1 MNDILMHYGV
11 GHLNGG
17 HSGRYPWGSGDQP
30 YQRSNEFAAMYKKLK
45 DQGVSDE
52 EIRKGMGMST
62 TEFRKKLNI
71 SSELQKINDISRA
84 QELRDKGYGPTEIAR
99 LMSVDGRTL
108 NESTI
113 RGWLKESAIQSAAKT
128 TSTAKSLKEAVDDKG
143 VIDIGKGIEL
153 ELGVSKTRLGNAAE
167 LLKDEGYNVYNIP
180 VKQPGTGHYTTLQVV
195 AAPGITREDIL
206 KDKSLIKYQTDYEND
221 ISNNGESNLGLQ
233 KPQSLDSKRIFIKYD
248 EDGGS
253 LKDGV
258 IELRKGVDDIS
269 LGNSTYA
276 QVRIAVDDKYFLK
289 GMAVYSNDIPKGYDV
304 LVNSNKPK
312 GTPAEKVFKEMKT
325 KINPE
330 TGKEEIDWD
339 NPFGA
344 LVKQSKKGEDGLLK
358 GGQYEYIGKD
368 GKKHLSVIN
377 KLKEEG
383 DWNDFSKT
391 LSSQFLSK
399 QPMQLITKQLDLSMK
414 DKLAEYEA
422 IQKIQLPELKKKL
435 LISFAEECDKAAVD
449 LKAAPVPGQSSKVI
463 LPSNDISDKEVY
475 APTYKTG
482 QKVCL
487 VRYPHEGI
495 FQIAEV
501 TVNNNN
507 KKVRE
512 LFGNDIRDAIVINAK
527 TADKLS
533 GADFDGDYVT
543 VLPVNSRVR
552 VKSMDTLEGL
562 KGFDTKKAYGA
573 RENDI
578 YIDSKGQT
586 QYRYPLLKKESKQR
600 QMGTISNLITDM
612 TLHGASKE
620 ELARAVRH
628 SMTVID
634 AEKHKLDYTRSY
646 KENNIA
652 ELKALYQPKN
662 EKGQGGAATLFS
674 RKKRE
679 VVVPERKDLNPEDK
693 RTINPL
699 TGEKQYE
706 NTGRKYY
713 HYFKDKKTG
722 EQLYNAD
729 GTPKREL
736 REATQKITE
745 MANTKDART
754 LSSGTPQE
762 EVYAK
767 YANKLKALGNTAR
780 KEYLS
785 VKSTVTN
792 ESAKKTYASE
802 IASLSSKIRTAELNH
817 PKERQATLIA
827 NSVVDAKIKAYN
839 LDYKTDKKEINK
851 LNQSALAAA
860 RVRVGASKKDTF
872 VNITDREW
880 EAIQNG
886 AVNSTTI
893 KKVLN
898 NADEKKLKERAMPR
912 QSLAVSPAKQS
923 QIQSMQ
929 LAGYTIKE
937 IAESLGYSV
946 STVSKYLKGA
956 E

>member
-1 MNDILMHYGV
+1 MYG
-11 GHLNGG
+11 
-17 HSGRYPWGSGDQP
+17 SRIY
-30 YQRSNEFAAMYKKLK
+30 
-45 DQGVSDE
+45 
-52 EIRKGMGMST
+52 IR
-62 TEFRKKLNI
+62 
-71 SSELQKINDISRA
+71 
-84 QELRDKGYGPTEIAR
+84 
-99 LMSVDGRTL
+99 
-108 NESTI
+108 
-113 RGWLKESAIQSAAKT
+113 
-128 TSTAKSLKEAVDDKG
+128 
-143 VIDIGKGIEL
+143 
-153 ELGVSKTRLGNAAE
+153 
-167 LLKDEGYNVYNIP
+167 
-180 VKQPGTGHYTTLQVV
+180 
-195 AAPGITREDIL
+195 
-206 KDKSLIKYQTDYEND
+206 
-221 ISNNGESNLGLQ
+221 
-233 KPQSLDSKRIFIKYD
+233 YD

-253 LKDGV
+253 TKDGV

-276 QVRIAVDDKYFLK
+276 QVRVAVDDKYFLK

-312 GTPAEKVFKEMKT
+312 GTPPDKVFKEMKT
-325 KINPE
+325 KVNPE
-330 TGKEEIDWD
+330 TGEKEIDWD

-344 LVKQSKKGEDGLLK
+344 LVKQSKVDEATGLLK

-368 GKKHLSVIN
+368 GKKHLSAIN

-383 DWNDFSKT
+383 DWNNFSKT

-399 QPMQLITKQLDLSMK
+399 QPLQLINKQLDLSMK
-414 DKLAEYEA
+414 DKLSEFEA
-422 IQKIQLPELKKKL
+422 IQQIKQPELKKKL

-475 APTYKTG
+475 APTYSTG

-487 VRYPHEGI
+487 VRYPHEGT
-495 FQIAEV
+495 FQIAEL

-512 LFGNDIRDAIVINAK
+512 LFGNDIRDAIVINIKSAQ
-527 TADKLS
+527 KLS

-543 VLPVNSRVR
+543 VLPINSRVR
-552 VKSMDTLEGL
+552 VQSKDILPGL
-562 KGFDTKKAYGA
+562 KDFDTKKAYGPKD
-573 RENDI
+573 NDI
-578 YIDSKGQT
+578 YIDSKGET
-586 QYRYPLLKKESKQR
+586 KYRYPTMKKASVQR

-612 TLHGASKE
+612 TLQGAGSD

-628 SMTVID
+628 AMVVID
-634 AEKHKLDYTRSY
+634 SEKHKLNYKQSY
-646 KENNIA
+646 KDNNIA
-652 ELKALYQPKN
+652 ELKAIYQPKN

-674 RKKRE
+674 RKKRD

-693 RTINPL
+693 RSINPL

-713 HYFKDKKTG
+713 YYYKDKKTG
-722 EQLYNAD
+722 EQLYNKD

-736 REATQKITE
+736 RTATQKISE
-745 MANTKDART
+745 MAATKDAFT
-754 LSSGTPQE
+754 LVSDSNNPKE
-762 EVYAK
+762 IVYAT

-780 KEYLS
+780 KEFLS
-785 VKSTVTN
+785 VKSTVTSD
-792 ESAKKTYASE
+792 SAKKTYAQE
-802 IASLSSKIRTAELNH
+802 IATLNSKIRTAELNH
-817 PKERQATLIA
+817 PKERQATIVA

-851 LNQSALAAA
+851 IQQSALAAA
-860 RVRVGASKKDTF
+860 RVRYGASKKDTF
-872 VNITDREW
+872 IDITDREW

-893 KKVLN
+893 KKVLD

-912 QSLAVSPAKQS
+912 TSLAVSPAKVS

-929 LAGYTIKE
+929 AAGYTIKE
-937 IAESLGYSV
+937 ISESLGYSV
-946 STVSKYLKGA
+946 STISKYLKGA

>member
-1 MNDILMHYGV
+1 MHYGV

-30 YQRSNEFAAMYKKLK
+30 YQRSNEFAAMYNKLK
-45 DQGVSDE
+45 AQGMSDE
-52 EIRKGMGMST
+52 DIRKGMNMST
-62 TEFRKKLNI
+62 TEFRKKMNI
-71 SSELQKINDISRA
+71 SNELQKINDISRA
-84 QELRDKGYGPTEIAR
+84 QHLRDEGYGPTEIAR

-128 TSTAKSLKEAVDDKG
+128 TATAKNLKEAVDNKG

-153 ELGVSKTRLGNAAE
+153 ELGVSKTRLGNAAYM
-167 LLKDEGYNVYNIP
+167 LKDEGYNIYDIP
-180 VKQPGTGHYTTLQVV
+180 VKQLGTGHYTTVQVL
-195 AAPGITREDIL
+195 ASPGITKEDIL
-206 KDKSLIKYQTDYEND
+206 KDKSLIKYGTDYEND
-221 ISNNGESNLGLQ
+221 ISKESSLGMR
-233 KPQSLDSKRIFIKYD
+233 KPVSLDSNRIYIRYD

-253 LKDGV
+253 TKDGV

-276 QVRIAVDDKYFLK
+276 QVRVAVDDKYFLK

-312 GTPAEKVFKEMKT
+312 GTPPEKVFKEMKT
-325 KINPE
+325 KVNPV
-330 TGKEEIDWD
+330 TGEKEIDWD

-344 LVKQSKKGEDGLLK
+344 LVKQSKVDDASGLLK

-383 DWNDFSKT
+383 DWNNFSKT

-399 QPMQLITKQLDLSMK
+399 QPLQLINKQLDLSMK
-414 DKLAEYEA
+414 DKLSEFEA
-422 IQKIQLPELKKKL
+422 IQQIKQPELKKKL

-475 APTYKTG
+475 APTYSTG

-487 VRYPHEGI
+487 VRYPHEGT
-495 FQIAEV
+495 FQIAEL

-512 LFGNDIRDAIVINAK
+512 LFGNDIRDAIVINIKSAQ
-527 TADKLS
+527 KLS

-543 VLPVNSRVR
+543 VLPINSRVR
-552 VKSMDTLEGL
+552 VQSKDILPGL
-562 KGFDTKKAYGA
+562 KDFDTKKAYGPKD
-573 RENDI
+573 NDI
-578 YIDSKGQT
+578 YIDSKGET
-586 QYRYPLLKKESKQR
+586 AYRYPTMKKASVQR

-612 TLHGASKE
+612 TLQGAGSD
-620 ELARAVRH
+620 ELTRAVRH
-628 SMTVID
+628 AMVVID
-634 AEKHKLDYTRSY
+634 SEKHKLNYKQSY
-646 KENNIA
+646 KDNNIA
-652 ELKALYQPKN
+652 ELKAIYQPKN

-674 RKKRE
+674 RKKRD

-693 RTINPL
+693 RSINPL

-713 HYFKDKKTG
+713 HYFKDKNG
-722 EQLYNAD
+722 EQIYNAD

-745 MANTKDART
+745 MAATKDAFT
-754 LSSGTPQE
+754 LVSNSNNPKE
-762 EVYAK
+762 IVYAT

-785 VKSTVTN
+785 VKSTVTS
-792 ESAKKTYASE
+792 ESAKKTYAQE
-802 IASLSSKIRTAELNH
+802 IATLNSKIRTAELNH
-817 PKERQATLIA
+817 PKERQATIVA
-827 NSVVDAKIKAYN
+827 NSVVDAKIKEYN
-839 LDYKTDKKEINK
+839 LDYKNDKKEINK
-851 LNQSALAAA
+851 LQQSALAAA
-860 RVRVGASKKDTF
+860 RVRYGASKKDTF
-872 VNITDREW
+872 IEITDREW

-893 KKVLN
+893 KKVLDN
-898 NADEKKLKERAMPR
+898 SDEKKLKERAMPR
-912 QSLAVSPAKQS
+912 TSLSVSPAKVS

-929 LAGYTIKE
+929 AAGYTIKE
-937 IAESLGYSV
+937 ISESLGYSV
-946 STVSKYLKGA
+946 STISKYLKGA

>member
-17 HSGRYPWGSGDQP
+17 HSGRYPWGSGEQP
-30 YQRSNEFAAMYKKLK
+30 YQRTDEFAASYKKMK
-45 DQGVSDE
+45 EQGMSDDD
-52 EIRKGMGMST
+52 IMKGMHMSS

-71 SSELQKINDISRA
+71 SQELQKINDISRA
-84 QELRDKGYGPTEIAR
+84 QQLKDKGYRATEIAR
-99 LMSVDGRTL
+99 LMSVDGRSL

-113 RGWLKESAIQSAAKT
+113 RGWLRESALQNAMKT
-128 TSTAKSLKEAVDDKG
+128 TATANDLKAAIEGKD

-153 ELGVSKTRLGNAAE
+153 ELGVSKTRLGNAAYM
-167 LLKDEGYNVYNIP
+167 LKDEGYNIYDIP
-180 VKQPGTGHYTTLQVV
+180 VKQIGSGHYTTVQVL
-195 AAPGITREDIL
+195 AKPGITKEDIL
-206 KDKSLIKYQTDYEND
+206 RDKSKIQYATDYTNNATND
-221 ISNNGESNLGLQ
+221 QSVLGIK
-233 KPQSLDSKRIFIKYD
+233 KPVSLDSDRIYIRYD

-253 LKDGV
+253 AKDGV
-258 IELRKGVDDIS
+258 IELRKGVPDIS
-269 LGNSTYA
+269 LGESTYA

-289 GMAVYSNDIPKGYDV
+289 GMAVYSNDIPTGYDV
-304 LVNSNKPK
+304 IVNSNKPK
-312 GTPAEKVFKEMKT
+312 GTPPEKVFKEMKT
-325 KINPE
+325 KVNPD
-330 TGKEEIDWD
+330 TGEKEIDWD

-344 LVKQSKKGEDGLLK
+344 LIKQN
-358 GGQYEYIGKD
+358 GGQYTYTDKD
-368 GKKHLSVIN
+368 GNEKLSVIN

-383 DWNDFSKT
+383 DWNNFSKT

-399 QPMQLITKQLDLSMK
+399 QPKQLIEKQLDLSMK
-414 DKLAEYEA
+414 DKLSEYEA
-422 IQKIQLPELKKKL
+422 IQQVKLPELRRKL

-449 LKAAPVPGQSSKVI
+449 LKAAPIPGQSSKVI
-463 LPSNDISDKEVY
+463 LPSNDLSDKEVY

-487 VRYPHEGI
+487 VRYPHEGV
-495 FQIAEV
+495 FQIAEL

-507 KKVRE
+507 KKVKN

-552 VKSMDTLEGL
+552 VMSKDKLKGLE
-562 KGFDTKKAYGA
+562 GFDTKKAYGPK
-573 RENDI
+573 ESDT
-578 YIDSKGQT
+578 YIDSNGDT
-586 QYRYPLLKKESKQR
+586 QYRYSTMKKSNVQK

-612 TLHGASKE
+612 TLGGADE
-620 ELARAVRH
+620 GELARAVRH
-628 SMTVID
+628 AMVVID
-634 AEKHKLDYTRSY
+634 AEKHKLNYRQSY
-646 KENNIA
+646 KDNNIA
-652 ELKALYQPKN
+652 ELKDLYQPKDAN
-662 EKGQGGAATLFS
+662 GKGGAATLFS
-674 RKKRE
+674 RKKRD

-693 RTINPL
+693 RTIDPV
-699 TGEKQYE
+699 TGEKRYE
-706 NTGRKYY
+706 NTNRKYY

-722 EQLYNAD
+722 EQLYNED

-754 LSSGTPQE
+754 LSSGTIQE
-762 EVYAK
+762 EIYAG
-767 YANKLKALGNTAR
+767 YANKLKALANTAR

-785 VKSTVTN
+785 VKSTEVSPT
-792 ESAKKTYASE
+792 AKRTYAAE
-802 IASLSSKIRTAELNH
+802 VASLESKIRNAELNH
-817 PKERQATLIA
+817 PKERQATIVA
-827 NSVVDAKIKAYN
+827 NANVDAKIKAYN

-851 LNQSALAAA
+851 LEQSALAAA
-860 RVRVGASKKDTF
+860 RVRYGASKKDTY
-872 VNITDREW
+872 VTPTDREW
-880 EAIQNG
+880 EAINSG

-893 KKVLN
+893 KKVLD

-912 QSLAVSPAKQS
+912 TSLAVSPAKVS

-937 IAESLGYSV
+937 ISESLGYSV
-946 STVSKYLKGA
+946 STISKYLKGA

>member
-30 YQRSNEFAAMYKKLK
+30 YQRSNEFAAIYSKLK
-45 DQGVSDE
+45 AQGVSDE
-52 EIRKGMGMST
+52 EIMKGMGMSS
-62 TEFRKKLNI
+62 TEFRKKVSI
-71 SSELQKINDISRA
+71 SQELQKINDISRA
-84 QELRDKGYGPTEIAR
+84 QQLNDEGYGATDIAR
-99 LMSVDGRTL
+99 LMSVNGRQL
-108 NESTI
+108 NESTV
-113 RGWLKESAIQSAAKT
+113 RGWLKESALQSAAKT
-128 TSTAKSLKEAVDDKG
+128 TNTAKELKNAVDDKG

-153 ELGVSKTRLGNAAE
+153 ELGVSKTRLGNAAYM
-167 LLKDEGYNVYNIP
+167 LKDEGYNIYDIP
-180 VKQPGTGHYTTLQVV
+180 VKQLGTGHYTTVQVL
-195 AAPGITREDIL
+195 AKPGVSREDIL
-206 KDKSLIKYQTDYEND
+206 KDKSVIKNYTEYEND
-221 ISNNGESNLGLQ
+221 ISNKESSLGIQ
-233 KPQSLDSKRIFIKYD
+233 KPVSLDSKRIYIKYD

-253 LKDGV
+253 DKDGV
-258 IELRKGVDDIS
+258 IELRKGVPDIS

-304 LVNSNKPK
+304 LLNSNKPR
-312 GTPAEKVFKEMKT
+312 GTAPADVFKKMKT

-344 LVKQSKKGEDGLLK
+344 LIKKD
-358 GGQYEYIGKD
+358 GGQYTYKDKD
-368 GKKHLSVIN
+368 GKEKLSVIN

-383 DWNDFSKT
+383 DWNNFSKT

-399 QPMQLITKQLDLSMK
+399 QPIKLINKQLDLSMK
-414 DKLAEYEA
+414 DKLSEFEA

-475 APTYKTG
+475 APTYNTG

-487 VRYPHEGI
+487 VRYPHEGV
-495 FQIAEV
+495 FQIAEL

-512 LFGNDIRDAIVINAK
+512 LFGNDIRDAIVISAK
-527 TADKLS
+527 TANKLS

-543 VLPVNSRVR
+543 VLPVNSRVK
-552 VKSMDTLEGL
+552 VLSKDSLPGL
-562 KGFDTKKAYGA
+562 ANFDTKKSYGPKD
-573 RENDI
+573 NDI
-578 YIDSKGQT
+578 YVDSNGKT
-586 QYRYPLLKKESKQR
+586 QYRYPTMKKESVQR

-612 TLHGASKE
+612 TLKGANDKE
-620 ELARAVRH
+620 LTRAVRH
-628 SMTVID
+628 AMVVID
-634 AEKHKLDYTRSY
+634 AEKHHLNYRQSY
-646 KENNIA
+646 KDNNIA

-674 RKKRE
+674 RKKRD

-693 RTINPL
+693 RTIDPR
-699 TGEKQYE
+699 TGEKLYE

-713 HYFKDKKTG
+713 YYFKDKKTG
-722 EQLYNAD
+722 EQLYNKD

-745 MANTKDART
+745 MAATKDAHT
-754 LSSGTPQE
+754 LSSGTPKE
-762 EVYAK
+762 NTYAN
-767 YANKLKALGNTAR
+767 YANKLKSLANTAR
-780 KEYLS
+780 KEYLT
-785 VKSTVTN
+785 VKSTVTS
-792 ESAKKTYASE
+792 ESAKQVYANE
-802 IASLSSKIRTAELNH
+802 IASLTSKVRTAELNH
-817 PKERQATLIA
+817 PKERQASIIA
-827 NSVVDAKIKAYN
+827 NSVVDAKIKEYN

-860 RVRVGASKKDTF
+860 RVRVGASKKDTY
-872 VNITDREW
+872 VDITDREW
-880 EAIQNG
+880 EAINNG
-886 AVNSTTI
+886 AINSTTI
-893 KKVLN
+893 KKVLD
-898 NADEKKLKERAMPR
+898 NADEKKIKERAMPR
-912 QSLAVSPAKQS
+912 QSLAVSPARIS

-929 LAGYTIKE
+929 AAGYTIKE
-937 IAESLGYSV
+937 ISDSLGYSV
-946 STVSKYLKGA
+946 STISKYLKGA

>member
-1 MNDILMHYGV
+1 MNDDILMHYGV

-30 YQRSNEFAAMYKKLK
+30 YQHSNEFTAMYNKLK
-45 DQGVSDE
+45 DQGLSDDY
-52 EIRKGMGMST
+52 IMKSMGMSS
-62 TEFRKKLNI
+62 TEFRKKINI
-71 SSELQKINDISRA
+71 SKELQKINDISRA
-84 QELRDKGYGPTEIAR
+84 QQLSDEGYGATEIAR
-99 LMSVDGRTL
+99 LMSVNGRQL
-108 NESTI
+108 NESTV
-113 RGWLKESAIQSAAKT
+113 RGWLKESALQSAAKT
-128 TSTAKSLKEAVDDKG
+128 TNTANELKAAVNDKG
-143 VIDIGKGIEL
+143 VIDIGKGIEI
-153 ELGVSKTRLGNAAE
+153 ELGVSKTRLGNAAYM
-167 LLKDEGYNVYNIP
+167 LKDEGYNIYDIP
-180 VKQPGTGHYTTLQVV
+180 VKQLGTGHYTTVQVL
-195 AAPGITREDIL
+195 AAPGISREDIL
-206 KDKSLIKYQTDYEND
+206 KDKSLIKNYTDYEND
-221 ISNNGESNLGLQ
+221 ISSKESSLGLQ
-233 KPQSLDSKRIFIKYD
+233 KPVSLDSNRIFIKYD

-253 LKDGV
+253 AKDGV
-258 IELRKGVDDIS
+258 IELRKGVPDIS

-276 QVRIAVDDKYFLK
+276 QVRIAVDDQYFLK

-304 LVNSNKPK
+304 LVNSNKPR
-312 GTPAEKVFKEMKT
+312 GTAPADVFKKMKT
-325 KINPE
+325 KVNPE

-344 LVKQSKKGEDGLLK
+344 LIKKD
-358 GGQYEYIGKD
+358 GGQYTYKDKD
-368 GKKHLSVIN
+368 GKEKLSVIN

-383 DWNDFSKT
+383 DWNNFSKT

-399 QPMQLITKQLDLSMK
+399 QPLKLINKQLDLSMK
-414 DKLAEYEA
+414 DKLSEYEA

-475 APTYKTG
+475 APTYNTG

-487 VRYPHEGI
+487 VRYPHEGV
-495 FQIAEV
+495 FQIAEL

-543 VLPVNSRVR
+543 VLPVNSRVK
-552 VKSMDTLEGL
+552 VQSKDVLPGL
-562 KGFDTKKAYGA
+562 RGFDTKKAYGPKD
-573 RENDI
+573 NDI
-578 YIDSKGQT
+578 YIDANGKT
-586 QYRYPLLKKESKQR
+586 QYKYPTMKKESVQR

-612 TLHGASKE
+612 TLKGANDS

-628 SMTVID
+628 SMVVID
-634 AEKHKLDYTRSY
+634 AEKHHLNYRQSY
-646 KENNIA
+646 KDNNIA
-652 ELKALYQPKN
+652 ELKAIYQPKN

-674 RKKRE
+674 RKKRD

-693 RTINPL
+693 RTINPT

-713 HYFKDKKTG
+713 YYFKDKKTG
-722 EQLYNAD
+722 EQLYNKD

-745 MANTKDART
+745 MAATKDAHT
-754 LSSGTPQE
+754 LSSGTPKE
-762 EVYAK
+762 NTYAN
-767 YANKLKALGNTAR
+767 YANKLKALANTAR

-785 VKSTVTN
+785 VKSTVTSD
-792 ESAKKTYASE
+792 SAKKVYANE
-802 IASLSSKIRTAELNH
+802 VASLTSKVRTAELNH
-817 PKERQATLIA
+817 PKERQASIIA
-827 NSVVDAKIKAYN
+827 NSVVDAKIKEYN

-860 RVRVGASKKDTF
+860 RVRVGASKKDTY
-872 VNITDREW
+872 VDITDREW
-880 EAIQNG
+880 EAI
-886 AVNSTTI
+886 
-893 KKVLN
+893 N
-898 NADEKKLKERAMPR
+898 NEPCLDNH
-912 QSLAVSPAKQS
+912 
-923 QIQSMQ
+923 
-929 LAGYTIKE
+929 
-937 IAESLGYSV
+937 
-946 STVSKYLKGA
+946 
-956 E
+956 

>member
-30 YQRSNEFAAMYKKLK
+30 YQRSNEFAAMYNKLK
-45 DQGVSDE
+45 AQGMSDE
-52 EIRKGMGMST
+52 DIRKGMNMST
-62 TEFRKKLNI
+62 TEFRKKMNI
-71 SSELQKINDISRA
+71 SNELQKINDISRA
-84 QELRDKGYGPTEIAR
+84 QHLRDEGYGPTEIAR

-128 TSTAKSLKEAVDDKG
+128 TATAKNLKEAVDNKG

-153 ELGVSKTRLGNAAE
+153 ELGVSKTRLGNAAYM
-167 LLKDEGYNVYNIP
+167 LKDEGYNIYDIP
-180 VKQPGTGHYTTLQVV
+180 VKQLGTGHYTTVQVL
-195 AAPGITREDIL
+195 ASPGITKEDIL
-206 KDKSLIKYQTDYEND
+206 KDKSLIKYGTDYEND
-221 ISNNGESNLGLQ
+221 ISKESSLGMR
-233 KPQSLDSKRIFIKYD
+233 KPVSLDSNRIYIRYD

-253 LKDGV
+253 TKDGV

-276 QVRIAVDDKYFLK
+276 QVRVAVDDKYFLK

-312 GTPAEKVFKEMKT
+312 GTPPEKVFKEMKT
-325 KINPE
+325 KVNPV
-330 TGKEEIDWD
+330 TGEKEIDWD

-344 LVKQSKKGEDGLLK
+344 LVKQSKVDDASGLLK

-383 DWNDFSKT
+383 DWNNFSKT

-399 QPMQLITKQLDLSMK
+399 QPLQLINKQLDLSMK
-414 DKLAEYEA
+414 DKLSEFEA
-422 IQKIQLPELKKKL
+422 IQQIKQPELKKKL

-475 APTYKTG
+475 APTYSTG

-487 VRYPHEGI
+487 VRYPHEGT
-495 FQIAEV
+495 FQIAEL

-512 LFGNDIRDAIVINAK
+512 LFGNDIRDAIVINIKSAQ
-527 TADKLS
+527 KLS

-543 VLPVNSRVR
+543 VLPINSRVR
-552 VKSMDTLEGL
+552 VQSKDILPGL
-562 KGFDTKKAYGA
+562 KDFDTKKAYGPKD
-573 RENDI
+573 NDI
-578 YIDSKGQT
+578 YIDSKGET
-586 QYRYPLLKKESKQR
+586 AYRYPTMKKASVQR

-612 TLHGASKE
+612 TLQGAGSD
-620 ELARAVRH
+620 ELTRAVRH
-628 SMTVID
+628 AMVVID
-634 AEKHKLDYTRSY
+634 SEKHKLNYKQSY
-646 KENNIA
+646 KDNNIA
-652 ELKALYQPKN
+652 ELKAIYQPKN

-674 RKKRE
+674 RKKRD

-693 RTINPL
+693 RSINPL

-713 HYFKDKKTG
+713 HYFKDKNG
-722 EQLYNAD
+722 EQIYNAD

-745 MANTKDART
+745 MAATKDAFT
-754 LSSGTPQE
+754 LVSNSNNPKE
-762 EVYAK
+762 IVYAT

-785 VKSTVTN
+785 VKSTVTS
-792 ESAKKTYASE
+792 ESAKKTYAQE
-802 IASLSSKIRTAELNH
+802 IATLNSKIRTAELNH
-817 PKERQATLIA
+817 PKERQATIVA
-827 NSVVDAKIKAYN
+827 NSVVDAKIKEYN
-839 LDYKTDKKEINK
+839 LDYKNDKKEINK
-851 LNQSALAAA
+851 LQQSALAAA
-860 RVRVGASKKDTF
+860 RVRYGASKKDTF
-872 VNITDREW
+872 IEITDREW

-893 KKVLN
+893 KKVLDN
-898 NADEKKLKERAMPR
+898 SDEKKLKERAMPR
-912 QSLAVSPAKQS
+912 TSLSVSPAKVS

-929 LAGYTIKE
+929 AAGYTIKE
-937 IAESLGYSV
+937 ISESLGYSV
-946 STVSKYLKGA
+946 STISKYLKGA